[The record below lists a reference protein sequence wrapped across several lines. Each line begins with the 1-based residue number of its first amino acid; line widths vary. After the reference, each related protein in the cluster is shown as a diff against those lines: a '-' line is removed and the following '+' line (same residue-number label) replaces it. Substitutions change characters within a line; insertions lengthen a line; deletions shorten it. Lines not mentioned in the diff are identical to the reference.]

1 MYYYN
6 GGGVST
12 ADFNNDGLTDIY
24 FTANEESNKL
34 YLNDGNFKFRDVTE
48 DAGVAG
54 LNGWATGVSTV
65 DINADGKLDIYVSYL
80 GDYLVKQGRNQL
92 FINEGNNEMGIPV
105 FRDRSMEYG
114 LDIVAYSTQAAFF
127 DYDLDQDLDLFLLTH
142 SLHLQGTF
150 GKSTLRNNSHPLAGD
165 KLLRN
170 DDGHFVEVTREAGI
184 YNSVLGYGLGV
195 VVSDVNLDGWPDI
208 YVGNDFHENDYLYM
222 NQGNGTFLESAE
234 KMMNHTSRFSMGVDF
249 ADINNDAFPDLF
261 SADML
266 SPDPLILKSSAAE
279 DVYDIY
285 SYKINFGYHHQLARN
300 NLQLNNQDGT
310 FSEIALLSGV
320 AATDWSWSALAADF
334 DLDGYK
340 DLFISNGIPRR
351 VNDLDYINYM
361 NADSLKFRLEKQV
374 LDRDLLLIEKMPQ
387 VKIPNYVFRNNR
399 DSTFVNEAK
408 KWGLDDQS
416 YSNGAAYAM
425 MSRFY
430 TKTRQLINQKMKK
443 LLRISFSFHSREQ
456 KEIHLVLERKC

>member
-1 MYYYN
+1 
-6 GGGVST
+6 
-12 ADFNNDGLTDIY
+12 
-24 FTANEESNKL
+24 
-34 YLNDGNFKFRDVTE
+34 
-48 DAGVAG
+48 
-54 LNGWATGVSTV
+54 
-65 DINADGKLDIYVSYL
+65 
-80 GDYLVKQGRNQL
+80 
-92 FINEGNNEMGIPV
+92 
-105 FRDRSMEYG
+105 
-114 LDIVAYSTQAAFF
+114 
-127 DYDLDQDLDLFLLTH
+127 
-142 SLHLQGTF
+142 LQGTF

-416 YSNGAAYAM
+416 YSNGAAYADFDNDGDKQ
-425 MSRFY
+425 R
-430 TKTRQLINQKMKK
+430 R
-443 LLRISFSFHSREQ
+443 
-456 KEIHLVLERKC
+456 